1 MTEKTKFGFTDDEL
15 LDLPQVF
22 NPDLFKGKVVLVSG
36 AGSGI
41 GKAIAFLY
49 AKLGANIVICG
60 RKREKLEESARRME
74 ELGATVLVE
83 QCDIR
88 EPDQVHSL
96 MDATWEKFGKLD
108 VLINNAGGQFPQMA
122 IDYSYK
128 GWRAVINTNLNGT
141 WYMMQ
146 SAAQHWRDHE
156 QPGHVVNIVA
166 AISRGMPGVAHT
178 CSARA
183 GVVYL
188 AKTVAVEWAP
198 LNIQVNCVA
207 PGAIESS
214 GMVVYSPEEQKK
226 FYRSNPMKVMGD
238 VHDIAQACAYLTAPS
253 GKFITGEVINV
264 DGGTGMWGD
273 VWPAGKPDYF
283 KLEGEK

>member
-1 MTEKTKFGFTDDEL
+1 MSEKPKFGFTDEEL
-15 LDLPQVF
+15 INLPQVF
-22 NPDLFKGKVVLVSG
+22 HPDLLKDKVVLVSG
-36 AGSGI
+36 GGSGI

-49 AKLGANIVICG
+49 ARLGATVVICG
-60 RKREKLEESARRME
+60 RKLEKLEQSKKLME
-74 ELGATVLVE
+74 GIGATVAIE

-88 EPDQVHSL
+88 EPDQINTML
-96 MDATWEKFGKLD
+96 DAVWDKFGKLD

-146 SAAQHWRDHE
+146 SAAKHWQANG
-156 QPGHVVNIVA
+156 QPGHIVNIVA
-166 AISRGMPGVAHT
+166 AIERGMPGVAHT

-188 AKTVAVEWAP
+188 SRTVAVEWAP
-198 LNIQVNCVA
+198 LNVQVNCVA

-214 GMVVYSPEEQKK
+214 GMVVYPPEEQKK

-238 VHDIAQACAYLTAPS
+238 VHDIAQACVYLTAPS
-253 GKFITGEVINV
+253 GKFITGELINV
-264 DGGTGMWGD
+264 DGGTRMWGD
-273 VWPAGKPDYF
+273 AWPAGKPDYF
-283 KLEGEK
+283 KLEGES